1 MSVLHKG
8 IAIGFEVRMKTTDSY
23 QKSCSHIVL
32 INLTYTHTIYIYI
45 FLLLIHNMARCA
57 CELTT
62 KVIKNK
68 NKNKIRTPSHDR
80 YPTSLKKVLELL
92 AAFVYHEKSQRRQP
106 TMQMP
111 SLWRPRRRHVDC
123 RRELGNVQEEPDT
136 CMAAGASP
144 SIICRVIEALLAWSG
159 EHV

>member
-45 FLLLIHNMARCA
+45 FSSSDSQYGSVCLRTNHQSH
-57 CELTT
+57 
-62 KVIKNK
+62 KNK